1 MLCSRHPKQLTSPL
15 TTEKKKKKYH
25 NHCDSISAKA
35 PPTNPTKP
43 SLDRRWFFLFVP
55 QKAPTFSSEHILNI
69 VQPGEASLILIST
82 HHHPSRPRA
91 LSEPLLF
98 SSHIVS
104 PLGPKP
110 TKDKELTLLVVRGTS
125 LLLSH
130 FPPTR
135 HLAGSRHYMGAARE
149 DLN

>member
-1 MLCSRHPKQLTSPL
+1 MFQAPQTAHIPAHDR
-15 TTEKKKKKYH
+15 KKKKKKSH

-98 SSHIVS
+98 SSHMVS
-104 PLGPKP
+104 PLDPKP
-110 TKDKELTLLVVRGTS
+110 MKDKELTLLVARGTS

-135 HLAGSRHYMGAARE
+135 HLAGSRHYMRAARE